1 MRLAPFT
8 AVLSDSQIQ
17 RALPVRQQYS
27 SHLPELCRG
36 QFGCRL
42 SAVADGLGYH
52 TAHLF
57 ARTQRNAQLALRYRL
72 KNKFYVTALGE
83 YGKQSHRTSRI
94 LCGDDLWGCNLRAS
108 FDFVF
113 GPISIQTNYSNLS
126 KNVGLY
132 INAGVLF

>member
-1 MRLAPFT
+1 M
-8 AVLSDSQIQ
+8 
-17 RALPVRQQYS
+17 
-27 SHLPELCRG
+27 
-36 QFGCRL
+36 
-42 SAVADGLGYH
+42 
-52 TAHLF
+52 
-57 ARTQRNAQLALRYRL
+57 

-83 YGKQSHRTSRI
+83 YGKQSYRTLRI
-94 LCGDDLWGCNLRAS
+94 LCGYDLWGCNLRAS